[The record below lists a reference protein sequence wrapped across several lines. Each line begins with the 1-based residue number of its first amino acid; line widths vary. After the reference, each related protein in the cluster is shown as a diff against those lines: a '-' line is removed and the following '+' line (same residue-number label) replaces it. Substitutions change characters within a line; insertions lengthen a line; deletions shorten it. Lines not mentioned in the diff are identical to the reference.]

1 MYFHEINIIL
11 TLYLIMILL
20 KRKILKD
27 WRRNGVTTPSS
38 AQVTDSRL
46 WSVPSL
52 CSGEHI
58 YSGALNYCCGN
69 CSLMQS
75 RTIVPHVLSLQ
86 PQKSFYKEREW
97 EGKGGTALE

>member
-1 MYFHEINIIL
+1 MGSPHPAVLRLLILGSGMFPRCVLGNI
-11 TLYLIMILL
+11 Y
-20 KRKILKD
+20 
-27 WRRNGVTTPSS
+27 
-38 AQVTDSRL
+38 A
-46 WSVPSL
+46 
-52 CSGEHI
+52 
-58 YSGALNYCCGN
+58 GALNYCCGN